1 MEHRRCC
8 RAGAEIPTL
17 CPRKGPQEPNV
28 GSSQSLSDAHCSGCC
43 SASCP
48 AHCSPSLENSWFLC
62 KEMRDECSR
71 VRGSVGEAG
80 GRRANRVLSAPLP
93 TPSVVLLLTP
103 VVRCVLTA
111 AQLALRDSCSFFPC
125 GLANTAW
132 PEGGKGSGF
141 APGGSRTSLGGD
153 CLLQWRRNVPLPCA
167 QFSLLLF

>member
-8 RAGAEIPTL
+8 RAGIPTI

-48 AHCSPSLENSWFLC
+48 ARCPPSLENSWFLC

-71 VRGSVGEAG
+71 VRASVGEAG

-103 VVRCVLTA
+103 VVKHVLTA
-111 AQLALRDSCSFFPC
+111 AQLALRNSCSFFPR
-125 GLANTAW
+125 GPANTVW
-132 PEGGKGSGF
+132 SEGGKGSGF

-153 CLLQWRRNVPLPCA
+153 CLLQGRRNVPLPCA
-167 QFSLLLF
+167 QLSPLLL